1 MLQVHLEQ
9 VGHPALPP
17 EGDEQVYLLRRHVLA
32 GILPRVEEPE
42 QRAEYGAVH
51 PRAWRGSWRPAA
63 GP

>member
-9 VGHPALPP
+9 VGHPAIPP

-51 PRAWRGSWRPAA
+51 PRAWRGSRRPAA